1 MGLGLVQD
9 RPEPAGRNAKPH
21 RPNPTYTG
29 EGKRHGGTWI
39 PSMAIAT
46 NPTEPLLTAEPA
58 EDAVLVARL
67 AEGDSNALEVLYDRY
82 SRVVYSFSL
91 RMLAD
96 ASSAEELTQE
106 VFLRLW
112 RQGGSYQQSRG
123 AFLTWL
129 LSVTHNMA
137 IDEIRRRKRRPVA
150 AETSEDDQTLT
161 MLPDTRTD
169 VEGAA
174 WLTTLQAIVRDAL
187 QEIPQSQRQVIEL
200 AYFSGL
206 TQREISERLN
216 EPLGT
221 IKTRM
226 RLGLLKLRD
235 RLGPILDDDV
245 SAPADK
251 ESE

>member
-1 MGLGLVQD
+1 
-9 RPEPAGRNAKPH
+9 
-21 RPNPTYTG
+21 
-29 EGKRHGGTWI
+29 
-39 PSMAIAT
+39 MAIAT
-46 NPTEPLLTAEPA
+46 NPTEPITETQSAD
-58 EDAVLVARL
+58 DATLVARI
-67 AEGDSNALEVLYDRY
+67 AEGDGHALETLYDRY

-96 ASSAEELTQE
+96 TNSAEDLTQE

-112 RQGGSYQQSRG
+112 RQGGSYQHSRG

-150 AETSEDDQTLT
+150 VDGADDDQTLSA
-161 MLPDTRTD
+161 LPDTRTD
-169 VEGAA
+169 VENAA
-174 WLTTLQAIVRDAL
+174 WLTSLHAIVREAL
-187 QEIPQSQRQVIEL
+187 QDIPQSQRHAIEL

-206 TQREISERLN
+206 TQREIAERLN

-226 RLGLLKLRD
+226 RLGLLKLRE
-235 RLGPILDDDV
+235 RLGPILEDDV
-245 SAPADK
+245 PVRRSKD
-251 ESE
+251 SE

>member
-1 MGLGLVQD
+1 
-9 RPEPAGRNAKPH
+9 
-21 RPNPTYTG
+21 
-29 EGKRHGGTWI
+29 
-39 PSMAIAT
+39 MAVAA
-46 NPTEPLLTAEPA
+46 NPTEPLL
-58 EDAVLVARL
+58 EDQVADDAALVARL
-67 AEGDSNALEVLYDRY
+67 ADGDGKALEALYDKY

-96 ASSAEELTQE
+96 PGSAEELTQE

-112 RQGGSYQQSRG
+112 RQGNRYQQSRG

-137 IDEIRRRKRRPVA
+137 IDETRRRKRRPVA
-150 AETSEDDQTLT
+150 ADSTDDDQALTL
-161 MLPDTRTD
+161 LPDLRTD

-187 QEIPQSQRQVIEL
+187 RDIPAAQRQVIEL

-206 TQREISERLN
+206 TQSEIADLLSQ
-216 EPLGT
+216 PLGT

-235 RLGPILDDDV
+235 RLGPILDGAV
-245 SAPADK
+245 PR
-251 ESE
+251 